1 MLCLLFPCHA
11 ACANAVLCCAVLAS
25 SCSATGFTFQ
35 LRPASST
42 LTPATPLGT
51 PGSSNTP
58 GTSRRAAAAAAGDSE
73 GGSGWDSS
81 DEGDEEEEVTFVP
94 ISLGTA
100 EASMPEYLKVWGC
113 CGALVGNMVVCLQQG
128 T

>member
-1 MLCLLFPCHA
+1 
-11 ACANAVLCCAVLAS
+11 VCCAVLA

-51 PGSSNTP
+51 PGSGNTP

-81 DEGDEEEEVTFVP
+81 DEGDDEEEVTFVP

-100 EASMPEYLKVWGC
+100 EASMPEYLKVLVAAAVGLLGAWY
-113 CGALVGNMVVCLQQG
+113 CGVFTARHMRALL
-128 T
+128 